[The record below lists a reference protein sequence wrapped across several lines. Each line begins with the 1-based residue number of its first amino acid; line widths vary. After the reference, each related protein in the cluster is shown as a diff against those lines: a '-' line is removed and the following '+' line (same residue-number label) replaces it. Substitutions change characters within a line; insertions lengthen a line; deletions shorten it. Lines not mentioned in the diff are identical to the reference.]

1 MIRHLMLTAEPI
13 LDAAQYDDS
22 LEANQ
27 SPISEASN
35 VAYEMTR
42 DGVPLVLEWLLSLF
56 LKSRRRLPRSNE
68 LEMDKFILYGTV
80 SRLLVLPEE
89 TITKST

>member
-22 LEANQ
+22 LAANQ

-68 LEMDKFILYGTV
+68 LEMDKFILYGPV

-89 TITKST
+89 TITKSN